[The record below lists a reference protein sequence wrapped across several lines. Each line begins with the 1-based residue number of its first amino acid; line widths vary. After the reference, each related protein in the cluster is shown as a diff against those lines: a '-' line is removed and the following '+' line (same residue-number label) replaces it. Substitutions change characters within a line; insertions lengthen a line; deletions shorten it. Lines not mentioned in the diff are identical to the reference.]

1 MWYADIL
8 RAHLCVRACW
18 LILYQTDQSCA
29 SGMLCLPSEGDSPSQ
44 SFPWWPRSPPRGART
59 AGPHCIPSRLEEGSP
74 PTGWMETSQLPL
86 RGLPASFQMKILESC
101 YQNKRS
107 NTVIKLSLMT
117 WILHAIYLRS
127 SEMNHAPRSLSVF
140 LPYFHLPTPHQAP
153 RQGHQLLLPFLSDV
167 EATETIFL
175 FHVVQ

>member
-1 MWYADIL
+1 
-8 RAHLCVRACW
+8 
-18 LILYQTDQSCA
+18 
-29 SGMLCLPSEGDSPSQ
+29 
-44 SFPWWPRSPPRGART
+44 
-59 AGPHCIPSRLEEGSP
+59 
-74 PTGWMETSQLPL
+74 METSQLPL
-86 RGLPASFQMKILESC
+86 RGLPASFQVKMLESW

-140 LPYFHLPTPHQAP
+140 LPYFHLPTPRQAP
-153 RQGHQLLLPFLSDV
+153 LARSPTLISFLSDV
-167 EATETIFL
+167 EATETVFL